1 MTLKDDIKKDI
12 QNVFMNEEEFA
23 EQHEFDG
30 DLVTCIV
37 DDDLLKQNK
46 LKSETYKGT
55 KMIHVPKCQ
64 LKGVPIPYGDF
75 VTFDGRSYTV
85 TDVDNNAGM
94 VTITL
99 DTNRSL

>member
-1 MTLKDDIKKDI
+1 MFINADKS
-12 QNVFMNEEEFA
+12 V
-23 EQHEFDG
+23 FDG
-30 DLVTCIV
+30 YLIVCIV

-85 TDVDNNAGM
+85 TDVDDNAGM
-94 VTITL
+94 LTITL
-99 DTNRSL
+99 DINRSR